1 MEDFMGELSACI
13 HWRNEKRIK
22 LSLGELSSM
31 QYRRKR
37 GLQRRGGVE
46 RKTSASSSAQKYVIK
61 HNRRDEH
68 MEHIEIIL
76 LLTSADWIIPL
87 NRSRTRISQTVR
99 ERSST

>member
-37 GLQRRGGVE
+37 GLQRRGGRAENVSIFKCSKI
-46 RKTSASSSAQKYVIK
+46 RYQAQ
-61 HNRRDEH
+61 
-68 MEHIEIIL
+68 
-76 LLTSADWIIPL
+76 SPG
-87 NRSRTRISQTVR
+87 
-99 ERSST
+99 